1 MSDSGCAKPPVGIS
15 QCLTGAAVRYD
26 GDHQHSPLY
35 DLLSPYLDFRPLCP
49 ETAIGLGVPR
59 PPIHLRQDADGQ
71 LHAVDKASGQH
82 DVTLALQAQVTQQQD
97 LLAPLCGYILMQ
109 RSPSCG
115 LASVKRHDED
125 GLLLAGKATG
135 IYARELAAQHP
146 DLPLVEEAGL
156 HDAEQLDHFLTR
168 VFTRWRWQETEGHA
182 SVAALQSFHARH
194 KYLLMA
200 CRQSSYRE
208 LGQLLAG
215 ATPAT
220 LRSVTE
226 RYRQV
231 FMSALSGPPDRGN
244 HANALQHMAGYLK
257 RSLSGEER
265 QTMENAI
272 TAYQAGQVTR
282 HAITHLLRQHLER
295 HPQPYLLQQAC
306 LFPYPASLQAAVL
319 RMAG

>member
-1 MSDSGCAKPPVGIS
+1 MSDSGCTKPPVGIS

-26 GDHQHSPLY
+26 GDHQHSPIY

-59 PPIHLRQDADGQ
+59 RPIHLRQDADGH
-71 LHAVDKASGQH
+71 LHAVDKASGQG
-82 DVTLALQAQVTQQQD
+82 DVTSALQAQVTRQHK
-97 LLAPLCGYILMQ
+97 LLASLCGYILMQ

-115 LASVKRHDED
+115 LTSVKQHDEV
-125 GLLLAGKATG
+125 GWLLEGKATG
-135 IYARELAAQHP
+135 IYTRELAAQHP
-146 DLPLVEEAGL
+146 GLPLVEEAGL
-156 HDAEQLDHFLTR
+156 HDPEQLDHFLTR
-168 VFTRWRWQETEGHA
+168 VFTLWRWQETESRA

-208 LGQLLAG
+208 LGQLLAD

-220 LRSVTE
+220 LRSVAE

-231 FMSALSGPPDRGN
+231 FMSALSGLPDRGN

-257 RSLSGEER
+257 QSLSGEER
-265 QTMENAI
+265 QAMERSIA
-272 TAYQAGQVTR
+272 AYQAGHVAR
-282 HAITHLLRQHLER
+282 HTITHLLRQHLEQ
-295 HPQPYLLQQAC
+295 HPHPYLLQQAY

-319 RMAG
+319 HMAG